1 MAKPS
6 DLMRLGELRMW
17 LLSTGCEEDVPSSCL
32 IVATLLGSG
41 CEVIM
46 CVVLSE
52 TLLLPWAS
60 VGTSK
65 DCCTGAIGILLT
77 ELITEELIMYI

>member
-1 MAKPS
+1 
-6 DLMRLGELRMW
+6 MRLGELRMW
-17 LLSTGCEEDVPSSCL
+17 LLSTGCEDVPSSCL

-65 DCCTGAIGILLT
+65 GCCTGAIGILFT
-77 ELITEELIMYI
+77 ELITEELIMCVQESVLPL